1 MLERRV
7 YDKFGRLQKI
17 VSGGKTL
24 EYIYNENN
32 QIHRQI
38 INGTIIE
45 FTYSKYGQLK
55 SKRMIENNKTAEK
68 KGMEK

>member
-17 VSGGKTL
+17 VSGGKIL
-24 EYIYNENN
+24 EYIYDKNN
-32 QIHRQI
+32 QIHQQI

-68 KGMEK
+68 KGL